1 MDGARGRFDS
11 GGQGAESRSAR
22 HPSTAAMP
30 HQDRISRPAETPAT
44 DPRAKAVGSA
54 PGQTSPGVAAAASLI
69 DGSPYMTAQ
78 RQRIAAVFGPV
89 AQRRLA
95 VRRLDGRVSTEQDSI
110 DSCAPGVHD
119 AILAHEQSLLLLE
132 CEHPLQGQ
140 TVEERRRAETVLAH
154 LKRYSRLK
162 TLLAGMRRSEVDH
175 GTIDLRDPQ
184 HLAQF
189 YFQVRRELLLDGT
202 IRMEGAEGAE
212 IVDKLKEGKEADQAQ
227 GAAHRRARSEKA
239 GLPPGYNSF
248 PVAILGAGASVAY
261 YLATA
266 GRSLDP
272 ASTVI
277 IGETQPW
284 AGERGSEGVVNH
296 PLNMIAPDGYQGSGL
311 LDAGGGLA
319 PRHSLSERINEVIR
333 RWPNIRTRKVLKVER
348 HASGEYFTITTD
360 ASYRPIFYARR
371 VIAGLGIGKHKE
383 PDKVTWAGGGREHRD
398 NRIGRRAA
406 VPRMIDMDHFQRAMI
421 AGELPLGSIRSIAV
435 VGPNAAID
443 VMSTVLR
450 RYPDLMVNPIYWITG
465 TDLGGG
471 GRPPSTKRPA
481 FLKGTDNE
489 YVEGR
494 YGEVMKS
501 KASSPV
507 KRISKEGVIT
517 VVGHDYLAARI
528 RADGVDLDVGERG
541 LEEAPDTLVE
551 TLQADLVVYGM
562 GPDVNAVSQVFG
574 IKEEHLKR
582 DMEPI
587 YDMGLHFND
596 QADIATPEALRDYLV
611 RLVPTR
617 PLDQATRLADAVFH
631 LLAETASVRPPR
643 AKLESGGRPPVVGV
657 RMVPHATGKASLE
670 VIGGTAFRFALAGKM
685 PYRYVSTALEGVRR
699 KELAR
704 AVQDR
709 DAVRRT
715 GTLHTDVEGYV
726 LCLERYLEV
735 ATDLARRLEV
745 SADVEHAKQEA
756 YWNGSA
762 ADWLRR
768 TAAWLRLAEGQVADG
783 PDGADGKIVARMRN
797 TWTTLEVLQR
807 QLKSMYDDAIV
818 DKYAGLASSHMG
830 GVSNSLP
837 QNVVLGDQLTAARSS
852 VEALQSHVPPNV
864 AEGVN
869 LVTSDHT
876 TIAAYLA
883 AAHVDLP
890 PKVADLLT
898 SRLVLDRRHAALE
911 RAPLPRPELEGNRY
925 SDFHLKQQSAF
936 QSSWMRRFEQ
946 VNALFKSD

>member
-30 HQDRISRPAETPAT
+30 HQDRISRPAATPAT

-69 DGSPYMTAQ
+69 DGSPYMAAQ
-78 RQRIAAVFGPV
+78 RQRIAAVFGPAAGGPV
-89 AQRRLA
+89 QRRLFIKRSDKEA
-95 VRRLDGRVSTEQDSI
+95 VVERQAVDGI
-110 DSCAPGVHD
+110 GPAVHE
-119 AILAHEQSLLLLE
+119 AILKHTEFLIGLECKDHAKGQTPEELDRARRVLAVLQDVRLLE
-132 CEHPLQGQ
+132 E
-140 TVEERRRAETVLAH
+140 VLTRMQDDNA
-154 LKRYSRLK
+154 
-162 TLLAGMRRSEVDH
+162 DF
-175 GTIDLRDPQ
+175 GTIDVREPQ

-189 YFQVRRELLLDGT
+189 YFQARRGLILADK
-202 IRMEGAEGAE
+202 IPVDAETAR
-212 IVDKLKEGKEADQAQ
+212 KLKEGSDADQAQ
-227 GAAHRRARSEKA
+227 GLAHGQAMSGKT
-239 GLPPGYNSF
+239 GLPPGDNSF
-248 PVAILGAGASVAY
+248 PVAVLGAGASVAY

-296 PLNMIAPDGYQGSGL
+296 PLNMIAPEAYQGPGL
-311 LDAGGGLA
+311 LDAEGGLA
-319 PRHSLSERINEVIR
+319 PRGTLSDRIADVLE
-333 RWPNIRTRKVLKVER
+333 RWPNVRPLKILTVER
-348 HASGEYFTITTD
+348 HASGEYFTITTSD
-360 ASYRPIFYARR
+360 RSTFYARK

-383 PDKVTWAGGGREHRD
+383 PDKVTWAGGDRGHAD
-398 NRIGRRAA
+398 NKTGVGAA
-406 VPRMIDMDHFQRAMI
+406 VPRMIDMDGFQRAMV
-421 AGELPLGSIRSIAV
+421 AGELRRDSIRSIAV

-450 RYPDLMVNPIYWITG
+450 RYPDLMANPVYWITG
-465 TDLGGG
+465 TDPG
-471 GRPPSTKRPA
+471 GRGRGPSTKRPA

-494 YGEVMKS
+494 YDKVM
-501 KASSPV
+501 ARGPSSPD

-517 VVGHDYLAARI
+517 VVGHDYLAARVG
-528 RADGVDLDVGERG
+528 ATGVDLDVGERG
-541 LEEAPDTLVE
+541 GRGGADTLVE
-551 TLQADLVVYGM
+551 TLKADLVVYGM

-574 IKEEHLKR
+574 IEEANLKR

-596 QADIATPEALRDYLV
+596 AGGIDSQDTLRAYLMAPPRALSR
-611 RLVPTR
+611 
-617 PLDQATRLADAVFH
+617 DQATALAADVFRLLADTVS
-631 LLAETASVRPPR
+631 ERPAR
-643 AKLESGGRPPVVGV
+643 DKLERGGRPPVVGV
-657 RMVPHATGKASLE
+657 RLKPHATGKASLE
-670 VIGGTAFRFALAGKM
+670 VIGGTAYRFAFAGKM

-699 KELAR
+699 KELVR

-709 DAVRRT
+709 DAVRKT
-715 GTLHTDVEGYV
+715 GSLHTDVEGYV
-726 LCLERYLEV
+726 RCLESYLDV

-745 SADVEHAKQEA
+745 SADVEEAKQDA

-762 ADWLRR
+762 ADWLRL
-768 TAAWLRLAEGQVADG
+768 TAEWLRLAEGQVGDG
-783 PDGADGKIVARMRN
+783 PEGADGKIVARMRS

-807 QLKSMYDDAIV
+807 QLRSMYDDAIV
-818 DKYAGLASSHMG
+818 DRYASLASSHMG
-830 GVSNSLP
+830 GVPNSLP
-837 QNVVLGDQLTAARSS
+837 KNVVLGDQLTAARSS

-864 AEGVN
+864 AGGVN

-883 AAHVDLP
+883 AAHGDLP
-890 PKVADLLT
+890 PGVADLLT
-898 SRLVLDRRHAALE
+898 SRVVIDRRHAALD

-925 SDFHLKQQSAF
+925 SAFHLKQQSAF
-936 QSSWMRRFEQ
+936 QSNWMGLFEK